1 MSQLQ
6 RIVIAPAQLQQQ
18 QIALTSQQQH
28 YLMRVLRLRQGD
40 RFIAM
45 DGKGQWWL
53 AVLAETTAQILEQM
67 QVQTELPVEITLMV
81 ALPKGNGFDEVVR
94 ACTELGVNC
103 FAPVTSDRTLL
114 HPSPQK
120 LERWRRIAAEA
131 AEQSERQIVPTI
143 LDPVPFSTGLLSVTG
158 DRKYICVA
166 RGNTPHLIASL
177 QSIPPSP
184 PSKGGLPGS
193 SFPSQGELEDSSSLP
208 QGGLPGSLPASQG
221 ELENSSPP
229 LQNTS
234 SPPLQGGLGGSIVIA
249 TGAEGG
255 WTTTEVENA
264 IASGFQPVS
273 LGKRIL
279 RAVTAPIVALSQI
292 SAIVEISRNAENP
305 GLVL

>member
-6 RIVIAPAQLQQQ
+6 RIVIASTQLQQQ
-18 QIALTSQQQH
+18 QITLTSQQQH

-53 AVLAETTAQILEQM
+53 AVLAETTAQILEQI

-120 LERWRRIAAEA
+120 LDRWRRIAAEA

-143 LDPVPFSTGLLSVTG
+143 LDPVPFNKGLLSVTG
-158 DRKYICVA
+158 DRKYVCVA
-166 RGNTPHLIASL
+166 RGNAPHLFKSL
-177 QSIPPSP
+177 QATI
-184 PSKGGLPGS
+184 
-193 SFPSQGELEDSSSLP
+193 SQGE
-208 QGGLPGSLPASQG
+208 
-221 ELENSSPP
+221 
-229 LQNTS
+229 
-234 SPPLQGGLGGSIVIA
+234 LGGSIVIA

-255 WTTTEVENA
+255 WTTSEVENA

-279 RAVTAPIVALSQI
+279 RALTAPIVAVSQI
-292 SAIVEISRNAENP
+292 SAIVEMSRNSENSA
-305 GLVL
+305 